1 MEPAVLLLLLLLL
14 LLLSKGQENAGRFAE
29 GPRSSGGRE
38 GRESRKM
45 AKKRSKIATTEAAAA
60 AAPPAV
66 GFAFFLPLRP
76 CRNAILLSRAF
87 AQNRQTARQGL
98 GFRV

>member
-60 AAPPAV
+60 APPAV